1 MYPNPV
7 RSELQIDNI
16 VPRKATVYDV
26 LGKLI
31 KTTKFTNASDSNTL
45 DLSNLTKGVYLIYLQ
60 SEEANA
66 VRK

>member
-7 RSELQIDNI
+7 RSELQQTTLYQKSYCLRCVGQTN
-16 VPRKATVYDV
+16 
-26 LGKLI
+26 
-31 KTTKFTNASDSNTL
+31 TKFTNASDSNTL

>member
-7 RSELQIDNI
+7 RSETANRQHCT
-16 VPRKATVYDV
+16 RKATVYDV

-45 DLSNLTKGVYLIYLQ
+45 IYQ
-60 SEEANA
+60 T
-66 VRK
+66 